1 MLYIVNNTNKSEC
14 NINLIGEKNMSK
26 EVPKY
31 RKIDEHSFNA
41 IKTLINT
48 GLSGREIQ
56 RAMNISQT
64 TFWRIKT
71 SETLEQYR
79 QVVNEKNYPQKHL
92 SEKDDGQRITDMISE
107 TTITP
112 IGVNFTEAQAENIV
126 EVLNKILEKLSIIAD
141 NTKPKG
147 LFH

>member
-1 MLYIVNNTNKSEC
+1 MDKKVR
-14 NINLIGEKNMSK
+14 
-26 EVPKY
+26 KY
-31 RKIDEHSFNA
+31 RKIDEHNFNA

-56 RAMNISQT
+56 RAMNISQAT
-64 TFWRIKT
+64 LWRIKT

-79 QVVNEKNYPQKHL
+79 QLVLEKNFPQKHL
-92 SEKDDGQRITDMISE
+92 SEKDDGQRIMETISE
-107 TTITP
+107 TTTTP

-126 EVLNKILEKLSIIAD
+126 ETLNKILEKLSIIAD

>member
-1 MLYIVNNTNKSEC
+1 MNNK
-14 NINLIGEKNMSK
+14 
-26 EVPKY
+26 VRKY
-31 RKIDEHSFNA
+31 RKIDEHSYNA

-56 RAMNISQT
+56 RAMNISQA
-64 TFWRIKT
+64 TFWRVKT
-71 SETLEQYR
+71 SETLEEYR
-79 QVVNEKNYPQKHL
+79 QLLGEKNNAQKRL
-92 SEKDDGQRITDMISE
+92 PKKDDEQIITDMISE

-112 IGVNFTEAQAENIV
+112 IGVNFTEAQAEDIV
-126 EVLNKILEKLSIIAD
+126 ETLNKILEKLSIIAD

>member
-1 MLYIVNNTNKSEC
+1 MNK
-14 NINLIGEKNMSK
+14 K
-26 EVPKY
+26 VRKY

-41 IKTLINT
+41 VKTLIST

-56 RAMNISQT
+56 RAMNISQA

-79 QVVNEKNYPQKHL
+79 QIVNEKNYPQKHP
-92 SEKDDGQRITDMISE
+92 SEKDDGQIITDMISE
-107 TTITP
+107 TTSTP
-112 IGVNFTEAQAENIV
+112 IGAICMVAQAEEIV
-126 EVLNKILEKLSIIAD
+126 EVLNKILEKVSIIAD

>member
-1 MLYIVNNTNKSEC
+1 MDKKVR
-14 NINLIGEKNMSK
+14 
-26 EVPKY
+26 KY

-41 IKTLINT
+41 IKTLIST

-56 RAMNISQT
+56 RAMNISQA
-64 TFWRIKT
+64 TFWRVKT
-71 SETLEQYR
+71 SETLEEYR
-79 QVVNEKNYPQKHL
+79 QLVSDKNYPQKHL
-92 SEKDDGQRITDMISE
+92 PEKDEGQIITDMISE

-112 IGVNFTEAQAENIV
+112 IAALLTEAQAEDIV
-126 EVLNKILEKLSIIAD
+126 ETLNKILEKLSIIAD

>member
-1 MLYIVNNTNKSEC
+1 MDKKVR
-14 NINLIGEKNMSK
+14 
-26 EVPKY
+26 KY
-31 RKIDEHSFNA
+31 RKIDEHNFNA

-56 RAMNISQT
+56 RAMNISQA

-79 QVVNEKNYPQKHL
+79 QLVLEKNFPQKHL
-92 SEKDDGQRITDMISE
+92 SKKDDGQRITDMISE

-126 EVLNKILEKLSIIAD
+126 ETLNKILEKLSIIAD

>member
-1 MLYIVNNTNKSEC
+1 MNNK
-14 NINLIGEKNMSK
+14 
-26 EVPKY
+26 VRKY

-41 IKTLINT
+41 IKTLIST

-56 RAMNISQT
+56 RAMNISQA
-64 TFWRIKT
+64 TFWRVKT
-71 SETLEQYR
+71 SETLEEYR
-79 QVVNEKNYPQKHL
+79 QLLDDKNNAQKRL
-92 SEKDDGQRITDMISE
+92 PKKDDEQRIMETISE

>member
-1 MLYIVNNTNKSEC
+1 MDKKVR
-14 NINLIGEKNMSK
+14 
-26 EVPKY
+26 KY
-31 RKIDEHSFNA
+31 HKIDEHSYNA

-56 RAMNISQT
+56 RAMNISQA
-64 TFWRIKT
+64 TFWRVKT
-71 SETLEQYR
+71 SETLEEYR
-79 QVVNEKNYPQKHL
+79 QLVSEKNYPQKHL
-92 SEKDDGQRITDMISE
+92 SEKDEGQRITDMISE

-112 IGVNFTEAQAENIV
+112 IGANFTEAQVEDIV
-126 EVLNKILEKLSIIAD
+126 ETLNKILEKLSIIAD

>member
-1 MLYIVNNTNKSEC
+1 MDKKVR
-14 NINLIGEKNMSK
+14 
-26 EVPKY
+26 KY
-31 RKIDEHSFNA
+31 RKIDEHSYNA
-41 IKTLINT
+41 IKTLIST

-56 RAMNISQT
+56 RAMNISQA
-64 TFWRIKT
+64 TFWRVKT
-71 SETLEQYR
+71 SETLEEYR
-79 QVVNEKNYPQKHL
+79 QLLDEKNNAQKRL
-92 SEKDDGQRITDMISE
+92 PKKDDEQRITDMISE

>member
-1 MLYIVNNTNKSEC
+1 MNNK
-14 NINLIGEKNMSK
+14 
-26 EVPKY
+26 VRKY
-31 RKIDEHSFNA
+31 RKIDEHSYNA

-56 RAMNISQT
+56 RAMNISQA
-64 TFWRIKT
+64 TFWRVKT
-71 SETLEQYR
+71 SETLEEYR
-79 QVVNEKNYPQKHL
+79 QLVSEKNYPQKHL
-92 SEKDDGQRITDMISE
+92 SEKDDGQIITDMISE

-112 IGVNFTEAQAENIV
+112 IGDLPTEDQAENII

>member
-1 MLYIVNNTNKSEC
+1 MNNK
-14 NINLIGEKNMSK
+14 
-26 EVPKY
+26 VRKY
-31 RKIDEHSFNA
+31 RKIDEHSYNA

-56 RAMNISQT
+56 RAMNISQA
-64 TFWRIKT
+64 TFWRVKT
-71 SETLEQYR
+71 SETLEEYR
-79 QVVNEKNYPQKHL
+79 QLVSEKNYPQKHL
-92 SEKDDGQRITDMISE
+92 SEKDDEQIITDMISE

-112 IGVNFTEAQAENIV
+112 IGVNFTEAQAEDIV
-126 EVLNKILEKLSIIAD
+126 ETLNKILEKLSIIAD

>member
-1 MLYIVNNTNKSEC
+1 
-14 NINLIGEKNMSK
+14 MSK
-26 EVPKY
+26 EVRKY
-31 RKIDEHSFNA
+31 RKIDEHNFNA

-56 RAMNISQT
+56 RAMNISQAT
-64 TFWRIKT
+64 LWRIKA

-79 QVVNEKNYPQKHL
+79 QLVLEKNFPQKHL
-92 SEKDDGQRITDMISE
+92 SEKDDGQIITDMISE

-126 EVLNKILEKLSIIAD
+126 ETLNKILEKLSIIAD

>member
-1 MLYIVNNTNKSEC
+1 MNK
-14 NINLIGEKNMSK
+14 K
-26 EVPKY
+26 VRKY
-31 RKIDEHSFNA
+31 RKIDEHNFNA

-56 RAMNISQT
+56 RAMNISQAT
-64 TFWRIKT
+64 LWRIKT

-79 QVVNEKNYPQKHL
+79 QLVLEKNCPQKHL
-92 SEKDDGQRITDMISE
+92 PEKDDEQRITDMISE

-126 EVLNKILEKLSIIAD
+126 ETLNKILEKLSIIAD

>member
-1 MLYIVNNTNKSEC
+1 MDKKVR
-14 NINLIGEKNMSK
+14 
-26 EVPKY
+26 KY

-41 IKTLINT
+41 IKTLIST

-56 RAMNISQT
+56 RAMNISQA
-64 TFWRIKT
+64 TFWRVKT
-71 SETLEQYR
+71 SETLEEYR
-79 QVVNEKNYPQKHL
+79 QLLDEKNNAQKRL
-92 SEKDDGQRITDMISE
+92 PKKDDEQRITDMISE

-112 IGVNFTEAQAENIV
+112 IGVNFTEAQAEDIV
-126 EVLNKILEKLSIIAD
+126 EVLNKILEKVSIIAD

>member
-1 MLYIVNNTNKSEC
+1 MDKKVR
-14 NINLIGEKNMSK
+14 
-26 EVPKY
+26 KY

-64 TFWRIKT
+64 TFWRINA

-79 QVVNEKNYPQKHL
+79 QLVSEKNYTQKHL
-92 SEKDDGQRITDMISE
+92 PEKDEGQRIMETISE

-126 EVLNKILEKLSIIAD
+126 ETLNKILEKLSIIAD

>member
-1 MLYIVNNTNKSEC
+1 MDKKVR
-14 NINLIGEKNMSK
+14 
-26 EVPKY
+26 KY
-31 RKIDEHSFNA
+31 RKIDEHSYNA

-64 TFWRIKT
+64 TFWRIKA
-71 SETLEQYR
+71 SETLEEYR
-79 QVVNEKNYPQKHL
+79 QLVSDKNYPQKHL
-92 SEKDDGQRITDMISE
+92 SEKDDGQIITDMISE

-112 IGVNFTEAQAENIV
+112 IGAILTEAQAEDIV
-126 EVLNKILEKLSIIAD
+126 ETLNKILEKLSIIAD

>member
-1 MLYIVNNTNKSEC
+1 MDKKVR
-14 NINLIGEKNMSK
+14 
-26 EVPKY
+26 KY
-31 RKIDEHSFNA
+31 RKVDEHNFNA
-41 IKTLINT
+41 IKTLIST

-56 RAMNISQT
+56 RAMNISQAT
-64 TFWRIKT
+64 LWRIKT

-79 QVVNEKNYPQKHL
+79 QLVLEKNYPQRHL
-92 SEKDDGQRITDMISE
+92 PEKDDGQRITDMISE

-126 EVLNKILEKLSIIAD
+126 ETLNKILEKVSIIAD

>member
-1 MLYIVNNTNKSEC
+1 MVKR
-14 NINLIGEKNMSK
+14 
-26 EVPKY
+26 VRKY

-41 IKTLINT
+41 IKTLIST

-56 RAMNISQT
+56 RAMNISQA
-64 TFWRIKT
+64 TFWRVKT
-71 SETLEQYR
+71 SETLEEYR
-79 QVVNEKNYPQKHL
+79 QLLDEKNNAQKRL
-92 SEKDDGQRITDMISE
+92 PKKDDEQRITDMISE

-126 EVLNKILEKLSIIAD
+126 ETLNKILEKVSIIAD

>member
-1 MLYIVNNTNKSEC
+1 MDKKVR
-14 NINLIGEKNMSK
+14 
-26 EVPKY
+26 KY

-64 TFWRIKT
+64 TFWRIKA

-79 QVVNEKNYPQKHL
+79 QLVSEKNYPQKHL
-92 SEKDDGQRITDMISE
+92 SEKDEGQRIMETISE

-126 EVLNKILEKLSIIAD
+126 EVLNKILEELSIIAD

>member
-1 MLYIVNNTNKSEC
+1 MDKKVR
-14 NINLIGEKNMSK
+14 
-26 EVPKY
+26 KY

-41 IKTLINT
+41 IKTLIST

-56 RAMNISQT
+56 RAMNISQA
-64 TFWRIKT
+64 TFWRVKT
-71 SETLEQYR
+71 SETLEEYR
-79 QVVNEKNYPQKHL
+79 QLLDEKNNAQKRL
-92 SEKDDGQRITDMISE
+92 PKKDDEQRITDMISE

-112 IGVNFTEAQAENIV
+112 IGVNFTEAQAESIV
-126 EVLNKILEKLSIIAD
+126 ETLNKILEKVSIIAD

>member
-1 MLYIVNNTNKSEC
+1 MNNK
-14 NINLIGEKNMSK
+14 
-26 EVPKY
+26 VRKY
-31 RKIDEHSFNA
+31 RKIDEHSYNA

-56 RAMNISQT
+56 RAMNISQA
-64 TFWRIKT
+64 TFWRVKT
-71 SETLEQYR
+71 SETLEEYR
-79 QVVNEKNYPQKHL
+79 QLLGEKNNAQKHL
-92 SEKDDGQRITDMISE
+92 SEKDDGQIITDMISE

-126 EVLNKILEKLSIIAD
+126 ETLNKILEKLSIIAD
-141 NTKPKG
+141 NAKPKG

>member
-1 MLYIVNNTNKSEC
+1 MDKKVR
-14 NINLIGEKNMSK
+14 
-26 EVPKY
+26 KY
-31 RKIDEHSFNA
+31 RKIDEHNFNA

-56 RAMNISQT
+56 RAMNISQAT
-64 TFWRIKT
+64 LWRIKT

-79 QVVNEKNYPQKHL
+79 QLVLEKNYPQKHL
-92 SEKDDGQRITDMISE
+92 PEKDDEQIITDMISE

-112 IGVNFTEAQAENIV
+112 IGVNFTEAQAEDII
-126 EVLNKILEKLSIIAD
+126 EALNKILEKLSIIAD

>member
-1 MLYIVNNTNKSEC
+1 
-14 NINLIGEKNMSK
+14 MSK
-26 EVPKY
+26 EVCKH
-31 RKIDEHSFNA
+31 RKIDEHSFDA

-56 RAMNISQT
+56 RVMNIGQT

-79 QVVNEKNYPQKHL
+79 QAVNEKNYQQKHL
-92 SEKDDGQRITDMISE
+92 SEKDDGQRIMETISE
-107 TTITP
+107 TTFTP
-112 IGVNFTEAQAENIV
+112 VGVNFTEAQAENIV
-126 EVLNKILEKLSIIAD
+126 ETLNKILEKLSIIAD

>member
-1 MLYIVNNTNKSEC
+1 MNNK
-14 NINLIGEKNMSK
+14 
-26 EVPKY
+26 VRKY
-31 RKIDEHSFNA
+31 RKIDEHSYNA
-41 IKTLINT
+41 IKTLIST

-56 RAMNISQT
+56 RAMNISQA
-64 TFWRIKT
+64 TFWRVKT
-71 SETLEQYR
+71 SETLEEYR
-79 QVVNEKNYPQKHL
+79 QLLGEKNNAQKRL
-92 SEKDDGQRITDMISE
+92 PKKDDGQIITDMISE

-126 EVLNKILEKLSIIAD
+126 ETLNKILEKLSIIAD

>member
-1 MLYIVNNTNKSEC
+1 
-14 NINLIGEKNMSK
+14 MSK
-26 EVPKY
+26 EVRKY
-31 RKIDEHSFNA
+31 RKIDEHNFNA

-56 RAMNISQT
+56 RAMNISQAT
-64 TFWRIKT
+64 LWRIKA

-79 QVVNEKNYPQKHL
+79 QLVLEKNYPQKHL
-92 SEKDDGQRITDMISE
+92 SEKDDGQIITDMISE

-126 EVLNKILEKLSIIAD
+126 ETLNKILEKLSIIAD

>member
-1 MLYIVNNTNKSEC
+1 MDKKVR
-14 NINLIGEKNMSK
+14 
-26 EVPKY
+26 KY
-31 RKIDEHSFNA
+31 RKIDEHNFNA

-56 RAMNISQT
+56 RAMNISQAT
-64 TFWRIKT
+64 LWRIKT

-79 QVVNEKNYPQKHL
+79 QLVLEKNFPQKHL
-92 SEKDDGQRITDMISE
+92 PEKDDGQIITDMISE
-107 TTITP
+107 TTFTP
-112 IGVNFTEAQAENIV
+112 IGVNFTEAQAEDIV

>member
-1 MLYIVNNTNKSEC
+1 MDKKVR
-14 NINLIGEKNMSK
+14 
-26 EVPKY
+26 KY
-31 RKIDEHSFNA
+31 RKIDEHNFNA

-56 RAMNISQT
+56 RAMNISQAT
-64 TFWRIKT
+64 LWRIKT

-79 QVVNEKNYPQKHL
+79 QLVLEKNFPQKHL
-92 SEKDDGQRITDMISE
+92 SEKDDGQRIMETISE

-112 IGVNFTEAQAENIV
+112 IGVNFTEAQAENII
-126 EVLNKILEKLSIIAD
+126 EVLNKILEKVSIIAD

>member
-1 MLYIVNNTNKSEC
+1 
-14 NINLIGEKNMSK
+14 MSK
-26 EVPKY
+26 EVRKY
-31 RKIDEHSFNA
+31 RKIDEHNFNA

-56 RAMNISQT
+56 RAMNISQAT
-64 TFWRIKT
+64 LWRIKT

-79 QVVNEKNYPQKHL
+79 QLVLEKNFPQKHL
-92 SEKDDGQRITDMISE
+92 SEKDDGQRIMETISE

-126 EVLNKILEKLSIIAD
+126 ETLNKILEKLSIIAD

>member
-1 MLYIVNNTNKSEC
+1 MNNK
-14 NINLIGEKNMSK
+14 
-26 EVPKY
+26 VRKY

-41 IKTLINT
+41 IKTLIST

-56 RAMNISQT
+56 RAMNISQA

-79 QVVNEKNYPQKHL
+79 QLVLEKNYPQKHS
-92 SEKDDGQRITDMISE
+92 SEKDDGQRIMETISE

-126 EVLNKILEKLSIIAD
+126 ETLNKILKKVSTIAD

>member
-1 MLYIVNNTNKSEC
+1 MNNK
-14 NINLIGEKNMSK
+14 
-26 EVPKY
+26 VRKY
-31 RKIDEHSFNA
+31 RKIDEHSYNA

-56 RAMNISQT
+56 RAMNISQA
-64 TFWRIKT
+64 TFWRVKT
-71 SETLEQYR
+71 SETLEEYR
-79 QVVNEKNYPQKHL
+79 QLLGEKNNAQQRLPK
-92 SEKDDGQRITDMISE
+92 KDDEQIITAMISE

-126 EVLNKILEKLSIIAD
+126 ETLNKILEKLSIIAD

>member
-1 MLYIVNNTNKSEC
+1 MDKKVR
-14 NINLIGEKNMSK
+14 
-26 EVPKY
+26 KY

-41 IKTLINT
+41 IKTLIST

-56 RAMNISQT
+56 RAMNISQA
-64 TFWRIKT
+64 TFWRVKT
-71 SETLEQYR
+71 SETLEEYR
-79 QVVNEKNYPQKHL
+79 QLLDEKNNAQKRL
-92 SEKDDGQRITDMISE
+92 PKKDDEQRITDMISE

-112 IGVNFTEAQAENIV
+112 IGVNFTEAQAGNIV
-126 EVLNKILEKLSIIAD
+126 ETLNKILEKVSIIAD

>member
-1 MLYIVNNTNKSEC
+1 MNNK
-14 NINLIGEKNMSK
+14 
-26 EVPKY
+26 VRKY
-31 RKIDEHSFNA
+31 RKIDEHSYNA
-41 IKTLINT
+41 IKTLIST

-56 RAMNISQT
+56 RAMNISQA
-64 TFWRIKT
+64 TFWRVKT
-71 SETLEQYR
+71 SETLEEYR
-79 QVVNEKNYPQKHL
+79 QLLGEKNNAQKHL
-92 SEKDDGQRITDMISE
+92 SEKDDGQIITDMISE

-126 EVLNKILEKLSIIAD
+126 ETLNKILEKLSIIAD

>member
-1 MLYIVNNTNKSEC
+1 
-14 NINLIGEKNMSK
+14 MSK
-26 EVPKY
+26 EVRKY
-31 RKIDEHSFNA
+31 RKIDEHNFNA

-56 RAMNISQT
+56 RAMNISQA

-79 QVVNEKNYPQKHL
+79 QLVLEKNFPQKHL
-92 SEKDDGQRITDMISE
+92 SKKDDGQRITDMISE

-126 EVLNKILEKLSIIAD
+126 ETLNKILEKLSIIAD

>member
-1 MLYIVNNTNKSEC
+1 MDKKVR
-14 NINLIGEKNMSK
+14 
-26 EVPKY
+26 KY
-31 RKIDEHSFNA
+31 RKIDEHNFNA

-56 RAMNISQT
+56 RAMNISQAT
-64 TFWRIKT
+64 LWRIKT

-79 QVVNEKNYPQKHL
+79 QLVLEKNFPQKHL

-126 EVLNKILEKLSIIAD
+126 ETLNKILEKLSIIAD

>member
-1 MLYIVNNTNKSEC
+1 MDKKVR
-14 NINLIGEKNMSK
+14 
-26 EVPKY
+26 KY
-31 RKIDEHSFNA
+31 RKIDEHNFNA

-56 RAMNISQT
+56 RAMNISQAT
-64 TFWRIKT
+64 LWRIKT

-79 QVVNEKNYPQKHL
+79 QLVLEKNFPQKHL
-92 SEKDDGQRITDMISE
+92 SEKDDGQRIMETISE

-126 EVLNKILEKLSIIAD
+126 ETLNKILEKLSIIAD